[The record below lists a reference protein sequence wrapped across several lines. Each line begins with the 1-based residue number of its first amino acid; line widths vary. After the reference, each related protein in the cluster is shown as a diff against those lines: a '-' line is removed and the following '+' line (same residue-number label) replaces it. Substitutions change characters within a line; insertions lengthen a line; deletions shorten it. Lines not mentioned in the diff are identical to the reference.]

1 MLPFVELDASRVRL
15 APGQALLRARDYQDY
30 LSANRLVEAARER
43 AAEIEREAHE
53 VYQEQ
58 KRLGWE
64 AGLEEARL
72 RQAGL
77 IQETLLRCNRYY
89 RQVDRQLGEVVL
101 QAVRKVLRHYD
112 AVELT
117 LAATREAL
125 ALVSNQKQVILHVQP
140 EQLAAVREQVA
151 RVLKDFPEV
160 GYLEVVGDARLD
172 QGGCILET
180 EIGII
185 DASLDSQLAA
195 LQAALTESVARAARR
210 KGTPVGEPGA
220 APARALAPG
229 RGLRRCR
236 SPAAAT
242 LAVRSAPSEQ
252 GEAAA
257 FGLRR
262 IQADEDLELARLG
275 RVPELAV
282 VEL

>member
-140 EQLAAVREQVA
+140 EQLVAVREQVA
-151 RVLKDFPEV
+151 RVLKDFPRWATWKWSAMPGWTRAV
-160 GYLEVVGDARLD
+160 
-172 QGGCILET
+172 
-180 EIGII
+180 
-185 DASLDSQLAA
+185 ASWKPRSGSSTHRSTA
-195 LQAALTESVARAARR
+195 SW
-210 KGTPVGEPGA
+210 
-220 APARALAPG
+220 
-229 RGLRRCR
+229 RRCR
-236 SPAAAT
+236 PH
-242 LAVRSAPSEQ
+242 
-252 GEAAA
+252 
-257 FGLRR
+257 
-262 IQADEDLELARLG
+262 
-275 RVPELAV
+275 
-282 VEL
+282 

>member
-15 APGQALLRARDYQDY
+15 APGRALLRARDYQDY

-151 RVLKDFPEV
+151 RVLKDFPRWATWKWSAMPGWTRAV
-160 GYLEVVGDARLD
+160 
-172 QGGCILET
+172 
-180 EIGII
+180 
-185 DASLDSQLAA
+185 ASWKPRSGSSTLRSTA
-195 LQAALTESVARAARR
+195 SW
-210 KGTPVGEPGA
+210 
-220 APARALAPG
+220 
-229 RGLRRCR
+229 RRCR
-236 SPAAAT
+236 PH
-242 LAVRSAPSEQ
+242 
-252 GEAAA
+252 
-257 FGLRR
+257 
-262 IQADEDLELARLG
+262 
-275 RVPELAV
+275 
-282 VEL
+282 

>member
-64 AGLEEARL
+64 AGLEE
-72 RQAGL
+72 GL

-195 LQAALTESVARAARR
+195 LQAALTESVARS
-210 KGTPVGEPGA
+210 GEEEGDA
-220 APARALAPG
+220 G
-229 RGLRRCR
+229 
-236 SPAAAT
+236 
-242 LAVRSAPSEQ
+242 
-252 GEAAA
+252 
-257 FGLRR
+257 
-262 IQADEDLELARLG
+262 
-275 RVPELAV
+275 
-282 VEL
+282 

>member
-1 MLPFVELDASRVRL
+1 M
-15 APGQALLRARDYQDY
+15 
-30 LSANRLVEAARER
+30 
-43 AAEIEREAHE
+43 
-53 VYQEQ
+53 
-58 KRLGWE
+58 
-64 AGLEEARL
+64 
-72 RQAGL
+72 
-77 IQETLLRCNRYY
+77 
-89 RQVDRQLGEVVL
+89 
-101 QAVRKVLRHYD
+101 
-112 AVELT
+112 
-117 LAATREAL
+117 
-125 ALVSNQKQVILHVQP
+125 
-140 EQLAAVREQVA
+140 
-151 RVLKDFPEV
+151 LKDFPEV

-195 LQAALTESVARAARR
+195 LQAALTESVARSGEEE
-210 KGTPVGEPGA
+210 GTPVEEPGA

-282 VEL
+282 VELQVCLAEAEDDLRDSPGSSITLRNPRSSFTGRLRLATGSCR

>member
-43 AAEIEREAHE
+43 TAEIEREAHE

-195 LQAALTESVARAARR
+195 LQAALTESVARS
-210 KGTPVGEPGA
+210 GEEEGDA
-220 APARALAPG
+220 G
-229 RGLRRCR
+229 
-236 SPAAAT
+236 
-242 LAVRSAPSEQ
+242 
-252 GEAAA
+252 
-257 FGLRR
+257 
-262 IQADEDLELARLG
+262 
-275 RVPELAV
+275 
-282 VEL
+282 

>member
-151 RVLKDFPEV
+151 RVLKDFP
-160 GYLEVVGDARLD
+160 RW
-172 QGGCILET
+172 
-180 EIGII
+180 
-185 DASLDSQLAA
+185 
-195 LQAALTESVARAARR
+195 
-210 KGTPVGEPGA
+210 
-220 APARALAPG
+220 
-229 RGLRRCR
+229 
-236 SPAAAT
+236 AT
-242 LAVRSAPSEQ
+242 
-252 GEAAA
+252 
-257 FGLRR
+257 
-262 IQADEDLELARLG
+262 
-275 RVPELAV
+275 
-282 VEL
+282 

>member
-43 AAEIEREAHE
+43 AAEIERDAHE

-140 EQLAAVREQVA
+140 EQLVAVREQVA
-151 RVLKDFPEV
+151 RVLKDFPRWATWKWSAMPGWTRAV
-160 GYLEVVGDARLD
+160 
-172 QGGCILET
+172 
-180 EIGII
+180 
-185 DASLDSQLAA
+185 ASWKPRSGSSTHRSTA
-195 LQAALTESVARAARR
+195 SW
-210 KGTPVGEPGA
+210 
-220 APARALAPG
+220 
-229 RGLRRCR
+229 RRCR
-236 SPAAAT
+236 PH
-242 LAVRSAPSEQ
+242 
-252 GEAAA
+252 
-257 FGLRR
+257 
-262 IQADEDLELARLG
+262 
-275 RVPELAV
+275 
-282 VEL
+282 

>member
-1 MLPFVELDASRVRL
+1 MRL

-30 LSANRLVEAARER
+30 LSANRLVAARER

-125 ALVSNQKQVILHVQP
+125 ALVSNQKQVILRP
-140 EQLAAVREQVA
+140 AGTAGRGA
-151 RVLKDFPEV
+151 RAGRPGAQDFPEV

-195 LQAALTESVARAARR
+195 LQAALTEAWRGRR
-210 KGTPVGEPGA
+210 EEGTPVEGTRRRPGPGVGSGPRA
-220 APARALAPG
+220 EALPFARGGDAG
-229 RGLRRCR
+229 G
-236 SPAAAT
+236 
-242 LAVRSAPSEQ
+242 AV
-252 GEAAA
+252 GA
-257 FGLRR
+257 FRAG
-262 IQADEDLELARLG
+262 
-275 RVPELAV
+275 
-282 VEL
+282 

>member
-77 IQETLLRCNRYY
+77 IQETLLRCNRY
-89 RQVDRQLGEVVL
+89 
-101 QAVRKVLRHYD
+101 YD

-195 LQAALTESVARAARR
+195 LQAALTESVARS
-210 KGTPVGEPGA
+210 GEEEGDA
-220 APARALAPG
+220 G
-229 RGLRRCR
+229 
-236 SPAAAT
+236 
-242 LAVRSAPSEQ
+242 
-252 GEAAA
+252 
-257 FGLRR
+257 
-262 IQADEDLELARLG
+262 
-275 RVPELAV
+275 
-282 VEL
+282 

>member
-160 GYLEVVGDARLD
+160 GYLEVVGDARLQVD
-172 QGGCILET
+172 DSGQRQQDHEGRDEQPGVEMPAPGQRVEVTAVLFVRLHGSPHRSAHRQGGPRWT
-180 EIGII
+180 GP
-185 DASLDSQLAA
+185 
-195 LQAALTESVARAARR
+195 R
-210 KGTPVGEPGA
+210 
-220 APARALAPG
+220 
-229 RGLRRCR
+229 
-236 SPAAAT
+236 
-242 LAVRSAPSEQ
+242 
-252 GEAAA
+252 
-257 FGLRR
+257 
-262 IQADEDLELARLG
+262 
-275 RVPELAV
+275 
-282 VEL
+282 

>member
-30 LSANRLVEAARER
+30 LSANRLEAARER

-151 RVLKDFPEV
+151 RVLAISRGGLPGSGRRCPAGPGRLHPGNRDRDHRRF
-160 GYLEVVGDARLD
+160 AR
-172 QGGCILET
+172 QPV
-180 EIGII
+180 
-185 DASLDSQLAA
+185 AA
-195 LQAALTESVARAARR
+195 LQAALTEGVARS
-210 KGTPVGEPGA
+210 GEEEGDA
-220 APARALAPG
+220 G
-229 RGLRRCR
+229 
-236 SPAAAT
+236 
-242 LAVRSAPSEQ
+242 
-252 GEAAA
+252 
-257 FGLRR
+257 
-262 IQADEDLELARLG
+262 
-275 RVPELAV
+275 
-282 VEL
+282 

>member
-58 KRLGWE
+58 KRL
-64 AGLEEARL
+64 GLEEARL

-195 LQAALTESVARAARR
+195 LQAALTESVARS
-210 KGTPVGEPGA
+210 GEEEGDA
-220 APARALAPG
+220 G
-229 RGLRRCR
+229 
-236 SPAAAT
+236 
-242 LAVRSAPSEQ
+242 
-252 GEAAA
+252 
-257 FGLRR
+257 
-262 IQADEDLELARLG
+262 
-275 RVPELAV
+275 
-282 VEL
+282 

>member
-140 EQLAAVREQVA
+140 NNWPRCASRSPGCSG
-151 RVLKDFPEV
+151 FP
-160 GYLEVVGDARLD
+160 R
-172 QGGCILET
+172 GGLP
-180 EIGII
+180 G
-185 DASLDSQLAA
+185 SG
-195 LQAALTESVARAARR
+195 RR
-210 KGTPVGEPGA
+210 CPVGPGRLHPGNRDRDHRRFARQPVGGVAGRIDGERGAERRGGRGRRLREPGA
-220 APARALAPG
+220 APGPGVGSGPRAETLPFARGGDAG
-229 RGLRRCR
+229 G
-236 SPAAAT
+236 
-242 LAVRSAPSEQ
+242 AV
-252 GEAAA
+252 GA
-257 FGLRR
+257 FRAG
-262 IQADEDLELARLG
+262 
-275 RVPELAV
+275 
-282 VEL
+282 